1 MNSAIIIEDQ
11 RILRELIYKVL
22 GNFPFLKVIATTG
35 DGAEGYNLC
44 LQHNPDFIVLDI
56 MLPSLNGVEILRR
69 LKAEKPQSN
78 ILVFSGIQ
86 SPDLVKQI
94 METGINGYIEKDAGL
109 EELEKAIRLVAN
121 GETYFGTRVMEAVRE
136 IMFNPREDGSLESL
150 TSREREII
158 QLVAES
164 HSTKKI
170 AAKLNI
176 SAKTADTHRAN
187 IMKKLDIHD
196 VAGLTRFAIYNRL
209 IGTPEVVQTNTS

>member
-1 MNSAIIIEDQ
+1 MNTAIIIEDQ
-11 RILRELIYKVL
+11 RILRELICKVL
-22 GNFPFLKVIATTG
+22 ENFPFLEVIATTG

-69 LKAEKPQSN
+69 LKAEKPHNN
-78 ILVFSGIQ
+78 ILVFSGVQ

-94 METGINGYIEKDAGL
+94 METGINGYVEKDAGL

-164 HSTKKI
+164 HSTKEI

-176 SAKTADTHRAN
+176 SAKTTDTHRAN

-209 IGTPEVVQTNTS
+209 ISTPERV

>member
-1 MNSAIIIEDQ
+1 MNKAIIIEDQ
-11 RILRELIYKVL
+11 RIMRELICKVL
-22 GNFPFLKVIATTG
+22 DNFPFLKVIATTG
-35 DGAEGYNLC
+35 DGAEGYELC

-69 LKAEKPQSN
+69 LKAEKPQNN
-78 ILVFSGIQ
+78 ILVFSGLQ

-109 EELEKAIRLVAN
+109 EDLEKAIRLVAN
-121 GETYFGTRVMEAVRE
+121 GETYFGSRVMETVRD

-164 HSTKKI
+164 HSTKEI
-170 AAKLNI
+170 STKLNI
-176 SAKTADTHRAN
+176 SAKTTDTHRAN

-209 IGTPEVVQTNTS
+209 IGTPENV

>member
-1 MNSAIIIEDQ
+1 MNTAIIIEDQ
-11 RILRELIYKVL
+11 RILRELICKVL
-22 GNFPFLKVIATTG
+22 ENFPFLKVIATTG
-35 DGAEGYNLC
+35 DGAEGYKLC

-69 LKAEKPQSN
+69 LKAEKPQNN
-78 ILVFSGIQ
+78 ILVFSGVQ

-94 METGINGYIEKDAGL
+94 METGINGYVEKDTSL

-121 GETYFGTRVMEAVRE
+121 GETYFGTRVMETVRE
-136 IMFNPREDGSLESL
+136 IIFNPREDGSLESL

-164 HSTKKI
+164 HSTKEI
-170 AAKLNI
+170 STKLNI
-176 SAKTADTHRAN
+176 SAKTTDTHRAN

-209 IGTPEVVQTNTS
+209 ISTPESV